1 MCIKLAASKQ
11 YRFAAGAPQGNITCM
26 QNVTCYFTKKN
37 ATE

>member
-26 QNVTCYFTKKN
+26 PNDSPFLNDVH
-37 ATE
+37 